1 MTFKEQIAADLAAVF
16 FNTSEF
22 AESVTITRATA
33 VTADVAAI
41 RNERLYQVEDSDG
54 VMVGMQIVDWDIIAT
69 DYEISSAAVSPR
81 TGDRITDE
89 NDVVYEVM
97 PLPGLKEYESAG
109 ESGDVLRVHTKRIK

>member
-41 RNERLYQVEDSDG
+41 RNERLYQVQDSDG